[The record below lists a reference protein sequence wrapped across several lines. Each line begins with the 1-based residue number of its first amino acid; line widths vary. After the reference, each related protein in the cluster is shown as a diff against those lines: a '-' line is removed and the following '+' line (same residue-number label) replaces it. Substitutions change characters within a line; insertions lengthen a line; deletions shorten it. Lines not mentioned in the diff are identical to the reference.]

1 MRTHNTTP
9 NPRLM
14 HFISLKEASRTL
26 GARSVKEFL
35 KDFRTLTPEERT
47 QVAALVKKEG

>member
-1 MRTHNTTP
+1 MRTHNTNP

-14 HFISLKEASRTL
+14 HFVSLKEASRTL

-35 KDFRTLTPEERT
+35 KDFRTLTPAERLA
-47 QVAALVKKEG
+47 VANLIKKEG

>member
-1 MRTHNTTP
+1 MRTHNTNP

-14 HFISLKEASRTL
+14 HFVSLKEASRTL

-35 KDFRTLTPEERT
+35 KDFRTLTNEERA
-47 QVAALVKKEG
+47 QVAALVKKGG